1 MRRIAARLE
10 EDNPSWI
17 VLFGVYT
24 REFVAFPRF
33 DVPSGTVLV
42 ARYPAA
48 LPPRMRT
55 VEAMARPD
63 VTGNPP
69 QAQPGDTPTVT
80 FRLAG

>member
-1 MRRIAARLE
+1 
-10 EDNPSWI
+10 
-17 VLFGVYT
+17 
-24 REFVAFPRF
+24 
-33 DVPSGTVLV
+33 
-42 ARYPAA
+42 